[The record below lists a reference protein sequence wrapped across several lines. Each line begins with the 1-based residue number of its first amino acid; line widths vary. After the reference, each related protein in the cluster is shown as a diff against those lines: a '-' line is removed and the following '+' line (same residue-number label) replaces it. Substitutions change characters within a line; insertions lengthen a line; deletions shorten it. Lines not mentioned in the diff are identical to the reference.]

1 MSLVIE
7 IKTGAPWKF
16 DMPQLAAYMELVRLN
31 PTLGKSGLERIEVL
45 NEKKENIGHEYQR
58 NGETLPGVTE
68 ILSIY
73 QLWDFPDSHP
83 AKRGSWIHQQCAKY
97 DILTGAFRDKYIYWV
112 KNDLPGEHPDG
123 EFGKQCILSYIQFLQ
138 EYGLESIPVRN
149 EVPLAG
155 KDYAGT
161 LDKIFMTEGKMQGY
175 LVYLD
180 KKHNAIPISRR
191 AYWMSIFNSA
201 KNVWHQ
207 TDGKSRGFKQ
217 KNKNKEAN
225 YDDECTA
232 ESKSQQNGI

>member
-1 MSLVIE
+1 MTTIIE
-7 IKTGAPWKF
+7 IKTGIPWKF
-16 DMPQLAAYMELVRLN
+16 DLPQLAAYMELVKLN
-31 PTLGKSGLERIEVL
+31 PTLGKSELERIEIL

-58 NGETLPGVTE
+58 NGKTLPGVTE

-73 QLWDFPDSHP
+73 QPWDFPDPHP
-83 AKRGSWIHQQCAKY
+83 AKRGSWIHRLCAKY
-97 DILTGAFRDKYIYWV
+97 DLIGYSRDRYVDWI

-138 EYGLESIPVRN
+138 DYELESIPVKN
-149 EVPLAG
+149 EVSLAS
-155 KDYAGT
+155 KDFAGT
-161 LDKIFMTEGKMQGY
+161 MDKIFMTEGKMQGY
-175 LVYLD
+175 LVYLG

-217 KNKNKEAN
+217 KNKNQEI
-225 YDDECTA
+225 Y
-232 ESKSQQNGI
+232 NG